1 MIDEENII
9 DLTDFSDCDVKNE
22 NIKSKNEGA
31 LLEEAL
37 NAVLKKNLEKMLVP
51 IEENCDAIESKL
63 NSIQESLNQI
73 KAKQDAREK
82 LIIINTIF
90 LGCVFLGCF
99 LYYLG
104 R

>member
-9 DLTDFSDCDVKNE
+9 DLTNFSDCDVKNE
-22 NIKSKNEGA
+22 NIKAKNEGA

-82 LIIINTIF
+82 LIIINTIG
-90 LGCVFLGCF
+90 LGCIFLGCF